1 LRDGLGSSQALRGEK
16 SIAAIDRPHGGS
28 QLARWLLTAKT
39 MAHKHVLFRSAARE
53 KLLRGAS
60 ALADAVRVTLGPK
73 SKSVLIEK
81 KWGAPLVCDDGVTI
95 AKEFDLEDPEENLGA
110 RMIRQAAERTGDAV
124 GDGTSTSTL
133 LAHAIFA
140 DGLRNVA
147 AGASAIDLKRGLERG
162 LAAAVTSL
170 REQSRPV
177 KAGLERTQVATIS
190 AHNDAKMG
198 KLVAD
203 AVEKVGNEG
212 VITVEE
218 AKTTETAVEIVEG
231 MQFDHGYISPYF
243 VTDTDRMECVL
254 EEPLILIHGQKIASL
269 KDLVPFLESVLK
281 IGRPLLIVAEDLEG
295 DALATLV
302 VNRLRG
308 SLQCCA
314 VKAPGFGDRRKA
326 MLEDIAILTG
336 GQVISEEIG
345 KKLEHA
351 SAADAGRASR
361 VVVTKDATTLIGGHG
376 EKQRI
381 DARVQQIRQQIKETT
396 SDYDREKLEE
406 RLAKLSGGVAVI
418 RVGAP
423 SEAEMKRQKEAFEDA
438 INATKAAVAEGIVP
452 GAGLSLLRAAQA
464 VESEEAKAEGDER
477 TGLKILRRA
486 LEAPTRQLAE
496 NSGLDSGVVVERMR
510 SGGDSLGL
518 DAAHGTYV
526 SLIEAGII
534 DPTKVVRVAL
544 ENAVSVAGVLLL
556 TEATLAETPEETKP
570 AAPGAEQSYD

>member
-1 LRDGLGSSQALRGEK
+1 MR
-16 SIAAIDRPHGGS
+16 
-28 QLARWLLTAKT
+28 LARGLLTPSA

-147 AGASAIDLKRGLERG
+147 AGASAIDLRRGLERG

-177 KAGLERTQVATIS
+177 KAGLERMQVATIS

-243 VTDTDRMECVL
+243 VTDTERMECVL

-269 KDLVPFLESVLK
+269 KDLVPFLESILK
-281 IGRPLLIVAEDLEG
+281 IGRPLLIISEDLEG

-351 SAADAGRASR
+351 DAADAGRASR
-361 VVVTKDATTLIGGHG
+361 VVVTKDTTTLIGGHG
-376 EKQRI
+376 DKKRI
-381 DARVQQIRQQIKETT
+381 EARVQQIRQQIKDTT

-452 GAGLSLLRAAQA
+452 GAGLSLLRAAKA

-486 LEAPTRQLAE
+486 LEAPTRQLAD

-510 SGGDSLGL
+510 SGSDSLGL
-518 DAAHGTYV
+518 DAARGTYV

-570 AAPGAEQSYD
+570 GAPAVEQSYD